1 MKKIC
6 AELSDAVDSLSFSE
20 PITHVYNPLN
30 YARDPV
36 EKYLDM
42 AGESKKEAIFLG
54 MNPGPWGMAQTGV
67 PFGEV
72 QIVRSWL
79 KIEERVKKPVY
90 EHPKRPVLGFSCPR
104 SEVSGKRL
112 WGAIAGHFGTS
123 DEFFKK
129 ARR

>member
-1 MKKIC
+1 M
-6 AELSDAVDSLSFSE
+6 SDAVDRLSFSE

-67 PFGEV
+67 PFGTV
-72 QIVRSWL
+72 NLVRDWIC
-79 KIEERVKKPVY
+79 IEGPVGRVSPEQHFPGAHQQPV
-90 EHPKRPVLGFSCPR
+90 PVPR
-104 SEVSGKRL
+104 
-112 WGAIAGHFGTS
+112 
-123 DEFFKK
+123 
-129 ARR
+129 